1 MTLHAAHD
9 GPLDPHLFGTDQ
21 PCFGCSPSHPIGF
34 RLTFVREGESVVTRF
49 VPNET
54 YQGPPGIM
62 HGGLVATLADEIAA
76 WAVVALLGKFGFT
89 AQMEAKLRGPVRIG
103 VEVVGIGRI
112 TRESSRIVNV
122 AVELRQKDAR
132 VFNGAFTFALL
143 DAQGAERLLEGPLPE
158 AWRRFAR

>member
-1 MTLHAAHD
+1 MFPD
-9 GPLDPHLFGTDQ
+9 GPLDPLLFGQSQ

-34 RLTFVREGESVVTRF
+34 KLRFAREGDAVVTRF
-49 VPNET
+49 TPSEP

-89 AQMEAKLRGPVRIG
+89 AQFEGKLRSPVRIG
-103 VEVVGIGRI
+103 SEVIGRGRI
-112 TRESSRIVNV
+112 ERETRRIVRV
-122 AVELRQKDAR
+122 AVELAPR
-132 VFNGAFTFALL
+132 GAVAFEGGVTFAIL
-143 DAQGAERLLEGPLPE
+143 DAEAAARLLEGPLPE